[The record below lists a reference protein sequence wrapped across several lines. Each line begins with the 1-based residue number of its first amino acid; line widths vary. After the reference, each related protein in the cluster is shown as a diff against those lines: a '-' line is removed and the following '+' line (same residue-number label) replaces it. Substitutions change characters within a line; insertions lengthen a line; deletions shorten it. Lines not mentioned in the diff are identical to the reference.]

1 MMVLNANN
9 LSSILNKIGI
19 EKLNNLQTD
28 TLAAVEEH
36 HEIVIAAPTGSGKT
50 IAFLLPVINALNPDS
65 KGIQSLIL
73 SPTRE
78 LALQISE
85 VFRSTGVPF
94 KLNVFY
100 GGHNFKTELQNLSEP
115 PAVVVATPG
124 RLADHLRRETLN
136 LSNLNTLVIDEF
148 DKCLELG
155 FENEMQEILNK
166 ADKTA
171 LKILTSATP
180 ISKLPDYLKMKQP
193 SLVFSE
199 NIESDK
205 LETFIVDIFNTDK
218 LEAARLL
225 LSKLGI
231 EPTLLFCNHREA
243 AERINNHLMSAGFQ
257 CDVFHGGL
265 RQEEREKSLIKFRN
279 GSCSIL
285 VTTDLASR
293 GLDIP
298 EVKHV
303 IHYQM
308 AENES
313 AYIHRNGRTARMSA
327 NGAVYILKEENEHL
341 PEYVSTK
348 TIKFILP
355 KSAIRGVNTSWET
368 LYFGAGK
375 KEKINKIDL
384 VGSLTQMADVPKDSI
399 GRIDVLD
406 HYSFVAIK
414 RGLGKEVVKKLNGQ
428 KIKKKQFKIALS
440 R

>member
-1 MMVLNANN
+1 MNLNPEY
-9 LSSILNKIGI
+9 LSFLLKKLEIESLNT
-19 EKLNNLQTD
+19 LQTD
-28 TLAAVEEH
+28 TLAAIEEH

-50 IAFLLPVINALNPDS
+50 LAFLLPIINSLKSEN

-78 LALQISE
+78 LALQIGE

-94 KLNVFY
+94 KMNVFY
-100 GGHNFKTELQNLSEP
+100 GGHAFKTELKSLSEP
-115 PAVVVATPG
+115 PAVLVATPG
-124 RLADHLRRETLN
+124 RLADHLRRETIN
-136 LSNLNTLVIDEF
+136 LSDLKTLVIDEF

-155 FENEMQEILNK
+155 FESEMQEILEK
-166 ADKTA
+166 ADKA
-171 LKILTSATP
+171 ELKILTSATP
-180 ISKLPDYLKMKQP
+180 ISKLPEYLKMKQP
-193 SLVFSE
+193 SLVFAE
-199 NIESDK
+199 VVESTR
-205 LETFIVDIFNTDK
+205 LETFVVDIFNTDK

-243 AERINNHLMSAGFQ
+243 AERINNHLLSAGFQ

-265 RQEEREKSLIKFRN
+265 RQEEREKALIKFRN

-313 AYIHRNGRTARMSA
+313 AFIHRNGRTARMSA
-327 NGAVYILKEENEHL
+327 TGAVYILKESSEQL
-341 PEYVSTK
+341 PDYVSNK
-348 TIKFILP
+348 IKKYTLP
-355 KSAIRGVNTSWET
+355 SSAARGVTTLWET
-368 LYFGAGK
+368 IYFGAGK

-384 VGSLTQMADVPKDSI
+384 VGSLTQMADIPKDDI

-406 HYSFVAIK
+406 HYSFVAVK
-414 RGLGKEVVKKLNGQ
+414 RGLGQEVIKKLSGQ
-428 KIKKKQFKIALS
+428 RIKKKQFKVALS